1 MCSLRARSTLQIIS
15 SLLMLLLLACS
26 LCEPVDAASLS
37 DDEYASF
44 DTDKTLDWSKTKAD
58 YDKLKYSTRQLQY
71 SNIAIDGQ
79 APNFSGDAV
88 INGDITTCA
97 L

>member
-1 MCSLRARSTLQIIS
+1 
-15 SLLMLLLLACS
+15 MLLLLACS
-26 LCEPVDAASLS
+26 LYAPVDAASLP
-37 DDEYASF
+37 DDEYVSLSF
-44 DTDKTLDWSKTKAD
+44 ITEKQTLDWSKTKAD
-58 YDKLKYSTRQLQY
+58 YDTLKPSTGWLQQ
-71 SNIAIDGQ
+71 SMITIDGQ